1 MLSPTRLARHM
12 MDRASAALQLAH
24 LGSPRDVTAEDE
36 DAFARHTVDLTAD
49 YAVLGSGFMVM
60 AIFIWWPIDLLVGPD
75 DRYLEAFAAM
85 RTRGLVL
92 MGTTLALFLCS
103 NRARRA
109 ARVVGPLAYA
119 ALMGCIGYSLGEMG
133 SSELSWFGNA
143 ILGVVPASL
152 IPLRLLPRI
161 AVTLLIGLS
170 LPASFFFVAPDA
182 WGAPAGPGQLSFVL
196 FAILVTIIVGEV
208 LHRVLRRSFFE
219 QRALDRARER
229 LSELNGSLADRVTAQ
244 TNELR
249 ALASRLERTQET
261 ERLRISRD
269 LHDELAQELTAMRYT
284 IHQLEREH
292 GRRPEA
298 VGLLISDLIVLL
310 DDTMASVRGVIADLR
325 PRVLDELGLVAAAEW
340 LCDRARSAGD
350 GECRLAT
357 EGPIPD
363 VADGLDPEQA
373 LALFRVMQEA
383 VTNAQRH
390 AHARVIDV
398 TLSSRGGLVTAEI
411 ADDGV
416 GFEPSDSGSGF
427 GLLGIRERVRAAG
440 GRLTV
445 VSAPGRGTRVSV
457 TVTATTRGT
466 PAPSV
471 HSMPGARRAASEL
484 RESAP

>member
-298 VGLLISDLIVLL
+298 VGVDQVQLDVLAVIVGEDQWAVTLLALDAVERRVARDREQPALELVAALEPVDRVDRPDEGILSDILGFGPVAQHAREEIVDAVEVAFVEDGEGILV
-310 DDTMASVRGVIADLR
+310 A
-325 PRVLDELGLVAAAEW
+325 VLDE
-340 LCDRARSAGD
+340 
-350 GECRLAT
+350 
-357 EGPIPD
+357 PD
-363 VADGLDPEQA
+363 Q
-373 LALFRVMQEA
+373 
-383 VTNAQRH
+383 
-390 AHARVIDV
+390 ARVIEARIV
-398 TLSSRGGLVTAEI
+398 TLTHCRRH
-411 ADDGV
+411 
-416 GFEPSDSGSGF
+416 PS
-427 GLLGIRERVRAAG
+427 
-440 GRLTV
+440 
-445 VSAPGRGTRVSV
+445 
-457 TVTATTRGT
+457 T
-466 PAPSV
+466 PARYHATLPA
-471 HSMPGARRAASEL
+471 HTDCTPFPPGTAQTAARL
-484 RESAP
+484 RMRPAEPAFLTGFRFGTMEREQETPRQGVTT